1 MLLVL
6 PLRSSKTLVLLI
18 FLSSSLWGED
28 YPTLAWLQN
37 NHITVRSLTTPLKS
51 PHYTQEST
59 VPLGSLW
66 KLFVY
71 VYLDDTHAHE
81 SPYRCSGAPDLQKEE
96 QYCCTTGESI
106 GRDSALS
113 RSCSLY
119 FQPQR
124 LMIDPFVWKN
134 YWETH
139 APASPWVHTLSNLQP
154 DTRISI
160 RDLLLALDAI
170 PPHKRLHAKTAML
183 ETAISGYGRESLPY
197 LGSGIRY
204 KTYSWH
210 EKTGKAL
217 GGAAGWL
224 SDGTP
229 FWFGAKGSSF
239 RVLKRWGERLSKN
252 LPPLDIT
259 HLPPDGTCVNV
270 HFFGEYPLQKVSQRG
285 KNSTTGEL
293 KGNYQLQ
300 FFNGNGLTI
309 HTNGGLYLQNNNT
322 NGILLSGKL
331 GLNEY
336 IARVIDREANT
347 TYPQATQAFAIAAR
361 TYLFQNG
368 HYQKGCWS
376 IIDSTKTQRVSPNTP
391 SRAAVEAA
399 LFTEDRI
406 LKGPPIYYHGT
417 QEGENTLSW
426 ENAIIQAQKG
436 WSFEQILIH
445 AYPKSSLETLTQRT
459 TCVRL
464 LEAEAWLK
472 NAIPRWNRTLTHEK
486 GYEPLD
492 QNPIVC
498 SLPNGNP
505 YSDQAHLRIY
515 ARQGFSL
522 NDRLTLTHEYLH
534 LAFRFHPH
542 GDNEAYIEHLARQL
556 IGVTP

>member
-1 MLLVL
+1 MPPL
-6 PLRSSKTLVLLI
+6 PSSKTVMFLFLL
-18 FLSSSLWGED
+18 STSVMGRD
-28 YPTLAWLQN
+28 HPTLAWLDAN
-37 NHITVRSLTTPLKS
+37 RITLRALDAPLKRAF
-51 PHYTQEST
+51 YTQDSHI
-59 VPLGSLW
+59 PLGSLW

-81 SPYRCSGAPDLQKEE
+81 SPYRCSGAPNLQKEE
-96 QYCCTTGESI
+96 YYCCTQGESI
-106 GRDSALS
+106 ERDSALS
-113 RSCSLY
+113 HSCSLY

-124 LMIDPFVWKN
+124 LGIDPLVWRD
-134 YWETH
+134 YWQTH
-139 APASPWVHTLSNLQP
+139 APNVPWLHTLSNLQP

-160 RDLLLALDAI
+160 RDLLYALNTI
-170 PPHKRLHAKTAML
+170 PPHKRLHAKKAML

-210 EKTGKAL
+210 TQTGEAL

-224 SDGTP
+224 GDGSA

-239 RVLKRWGERLSKN
+239 NALKAWGATLAKT
-252 LPPLDIT
+252 LPPLSIT
-259 HLPPDGTCVNV
+259 HLPPESTCVNV
-270 HFFGEYPLQKVSQRG
+270 HFFGEYPLQNVSQGG
-285 KNSTTGEL
+285 KSITTGEL
-293 KGNYQLQ
+293 QGTYHLQ
-300 FFNGNGLTI
+300 FFNGNGLTL
-309 HTNGGLYLQNNNT
+309 HTNGGLYLHQNGT
-322 NGILLSGKL
+322 NGVLLSGKL
-331 GLNEY
+331 GLNDY

-368 HYQKGCWS
+368 HYQKGCWN

-391 SRAAVEAA
+391 SRTAMEAA
-399 LFTEDRI
+399 LFTEDMI

-417 QEGENTLSW
+417 HENDNTLSW
-426 ENAIIQAQKG
+426 ENATLQAQKG

-459 TCVRL
+459 ACVRL
-464 LEAEAWLK
+464 FDAEAWLK
-472 NAIPRWNRTLTHEK
+472 KAIPRWDRTLSREK

-505 YSDQAHLRIY
+505 YSDQSRLRIY
-515 ARQGFSL
+515 ARQGVGL

-534 LAFRFHPH
+534 LAFRFHPN
-542 GDNEAYIEHLARQL
+542 GANEAYTEHLARHL